1 MLTVSR
7 TAWLVALSR
16 CSCHRVMYLRH
27 CQGDVGAC
35 RLVILFRKIE
45 ALQIPLTHRRPDG
58 SNVGVAVISIASPGA
73 AVGVA
78 VRRCF
83 FISAPHD
90 TSFASTASLVLL
102 RGLFWYYSRCCGCC
116 PPFCC
121 CLALGADGALTFE
134 VTDTI
139 TKVTL
144 EASRSRTIVCM
155 AAPRPAISLHES
167 ERERARLSA

>member
-1 MLTVSR
+1 MACGFVS
-7 TAWLVALSR
+7 LQFPPCDVPPSLSR
-16 CSCHRVMYLRH
+16 GCGGVPAGHPLPEDRSAADSLDAPKARRQQRGRCRHLNCISWRSCR
-27 CQGDVGAC
+27 
-35 RLVILFRKIE
+35 
-45 ALQIPLTHRRPDG
+45 
-58 SNVGVAVISIASPGA
+58 
-73 AVGVA
+73 
-78 VRRCF
+78 RRCASMF